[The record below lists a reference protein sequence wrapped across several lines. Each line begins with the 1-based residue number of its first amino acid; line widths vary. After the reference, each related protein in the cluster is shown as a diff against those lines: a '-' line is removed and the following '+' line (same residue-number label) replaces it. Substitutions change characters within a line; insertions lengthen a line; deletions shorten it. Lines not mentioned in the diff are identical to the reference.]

1 MVEPRDGMSCA
12 SAQTHGHEHGAAA
25 HEHVHG
31 AAAQHEHE
39 HGHIG
44 LLVGAIEV
52 FLCFFLISATAIT
65 DLSSNDI

>member
-1 MVEPRDGMSCA
+1 MRTCSAIDLGVIELGVFLVEPRDGMSCA

-44 LLVGAIEV
+44 LLVQ
-52 FLCFFLISATAIT
+52 
-65 DLSSNDI
+65 

>member
-44 LLVGAIEV
+44 LHKSHIKSGKG
-52 FLCFFLISATAIT
+52 FGNRGSAKLQRRQVT
-65 DLSSNDI
+65 